1 MWTMTSKYHVTSFFT
16 TWNWRSVCRQAGLFL
31 KTRKDIIYIVKV
43 LSSIKEYKAS
53 DPIGELYYQMTLTI
67 QTRKDII
74 HIAKYFLAH
83 PKSKASDP
91 IDKFYYQMNL
101 ILQMVVEQWKIGCY
115 KQLIVGLTSALS
127 VPGMEHLTCSNST
140 FKVFTPS
147 KPTSHPHH

>member
-1 MWTMTSKYHVTSFFT
+1 MRTMTSKYHVTSFFT

-101 ILQMVVEQWKIGCY
+101 ILQMVVEQCGKLGVQAADSWVNICIISPWYG
-115 KQLIVGLTSALS
+115 TSDLQQF
-127 VPGMEHLTCSNST
+127 N
-140 FKVFTPS
+140 F
-147 KPTSHPHH
+147 